1 LLALG
6 IASRIAPVCAFG
18 AAMIAAVALGR
29 AVALASVTRLRASG
43 FEMVWNTPKRVMR
56 AVRGATVEIEAELR
70 NRSADDMRGVSL
82 RAVSSSMLETS
93 IEPSIVDLPA
103 ESKVFVKVTIRTK
116 RVGRWGLHGMA
127 LEVRGTPV
135 GGEGLYEVPLM
146 FANPFGVEV
155 VPRALKAML
164 DSPKGGRARRGA
176 ERGRPLNVPGE
187 GDELRELRDHM
198 PGDPF
203 KRIAWRAS
211 AKRGK
216 LVVREMEHEHRD
228 VVWLVVDASVDLW
241 AGPEGEAPLDHV
253 VDQVAAVAARYLSRG
268 DRVGLAITA
277 SRLRTWLVPTGGPAQ
292 AGKIAAALASA
303 ASMVDADR
311 SDLDESDVAARV
323 AEHARP
329 LDPQGLT
336 DVPRGNLDALAA
348 RADVLRNR
356 APFAPRLP
364 FAATPRE
371 RTLRHYLAAFGI
383 ESAPRAEGEALKTAS
398 SLAAVLDRLA
408 REKHKPTVTFVW
420 APAPSMS
427 ASLAAAVRR
436 MRSQRTDIRWILST
450 PTGAAPNDADEIDS
464 VRDAVEAAISAR
476 SRVARIRGEAVLRR
490 MGVKVQ
496 GVKGEPKPAPFV
508 ASTPELHAE
517 IPPSEPP
524 SLLADT
530 RRELAPEI
538 KENV

>member
-1 LLALG
+1 
-6 IASRIAPVCAFG
+6 
-18 AAMIAAVALGR
+18 MIAAVALGR

-43 FEMVWNTPKRVMR
+43 FEMVWSTPKRVIR
-56 AVRGATVEIEAELR
+56 AVRGATVEIDAELR
-70 NRSADDMRGVSL
+70 NRSTDDMRGVAL
-82 RAVSSSMLETS
+82 RAVSSSMLETTIS
-93 IEPSIVDLPA
+93 PTIIDLPA
-103 ESKVFVKVTIRTK
+103 ESRVFVKVTIRTK

-127 LEVRGTPV
+127 LEVRGTPA

-155 VPRALKAML
+155 VPRALKAMM

-187 GDELRELRDHM
+187 GDELRELRDHV
-198 PGDPF
+198 PGDAF

-228 VVWLVVDASVDLW
+228 VVWLIVDASVELW
-241 AGPEGEAPLDHV
+241 AGPEGEAPLDTV
-253 VDQVAAVAARYLSRG
+253 VDQVGAVAARYLSRG

-277 SRLRTWLVPTGGPAQ
+277 SRLRTWLPPSSGSAQ
-292 AGKIAAALASA
+292 VAKVAAALASA

-329 LDPQGLT
+329 LDPTGLS
-336 DVPRGNLDALAA
+336 DVARGNLDALAA
-348 RADVLRNR
+348 RADLLRAR

-364 FAATPRE
+364 FASTARE

-383 ESAPRAEGEALKTAS
+383 ESAPRAEGESLKTSA

-408 REKHKPTVTFVW
+408 REKHKPTIAFVW
-420 APAPSMS
+420 APAPSMN
-427 ASLAAAVRR
+427 ASLAAAIRR
-436 MRSQRTDIRWILST
+436 MRNQRTDIRWILST
-450 PTGAAPNDADEIDS
+450 ASTTPMSDEGVEIET
-464 VRDAVEAAISAR
+464 VRDAVDVAIAVR
-476 SRVARIRGEAVLRR
+476 SKVGRIRGEAVLRR
-490 MGVKVQ
+490 MGCKVQ
-496 GVKGEPKPAPFV
+496 GIRGEKPAIRAHSEV
-508 ASTPELHAE
+508 DLQAE

-524 SLLADT
+524 DLQKQT
-530 RRELAPEI
+530 RREPAPEY
-538 KENV
+538 KEIV